1 MTVSRLGFLL
11 MLVLGLAAPRA
22 ADAQPAGKVY
32 RIGYLTSGAGIEESF
47 RQALRQLGYVEGQNL
62 VIEGRFAE
70 QKLDRLPELAAELGR
85 LNVDVIVTI
94 TTPAALA
101 AKKAITAIPI
111 VASGVASPVE
121 LGLVAS
127 LARPGGNVTGVTNN
141 PGEGFTTK
149 QVQLLKEAAPK
160 VSRVA
165 VIWNRGIAPE
175 VRGFGELEASAPAL
189 GLSVVSA
196 EARDSEGFPAA
207 LARIAQER
215 SDAIFAFPS
224 PLNYRHMKE
233 IVDFAARHHMPAM
246 FGEREFVKAGGLMSY
261 WTSWPDVRRRT
272 AVYVDKVLKGAKPA
286 DLPVEQPTKF
296 ELVIN
301 MKTAKALG
309 LTIPPSVLARADE
322 IIEQ

>member
-1 MTVSRLGFLL
+1 MKHLAVALL
-11 MLVLGLAAPRA
+11 ALALLASPLA
-22 ADAQPAGKVY
+22 VEAQPLGKVY
-32 RIGYLTSGAGIEESF
+32 RIGYLTSGAGIEESL

-85 LNVDVIVTI
+85 LNVDVIVTV
-94 TTPAALA
+94 TTPATLA
-101 AKKAITAIPI
+101 ANKAITTIPI

-141 PGEGFTTK
+141 PGEGFTAK
-149 QVQLLKEAAPK
+149 QVQLLKEVAPK

-175 VRGFGELEASAPAL
+175 VLGFGELEASAPAL

-196 EARDSEGFPAA
+196 EVRDSEEFPAVF
-207 LARIAQER
+207 ARIAQER
-215 SDAIFAFPS
+215 ADAIFAFPS
-224 PLNYRHMKE
+224 PLNHRHMKE
-233 IVDFAARHHMPAM
+233 IVDFSARHHMPTM
-246 FGEREFVKAGGLMSY
+246 FGEREFVEAGGLMSY

-301 MKTAKALG
+301 LKTARALG

-322 IIEQ
+322 VIE